1 VTFLS
6 DCLRGSSILIRLER
20 NGEVMKIVTFLSD
33 CLRGSSILIRL
44 KRNGEVMKIV
54 TFLSDCLRGS
64 SILIRFKRNGEVM
77 KIVTFLS
84 DCLRGSSILNRFKR
98 NGEVMKFVT
107 LFYLTEI
114 PQFWSDMGEGWGDG
128 EVILSGCLRRF
139 LHSDQIWGEV
149 MKIVTFFY
157 LTVWDSSILIRFEV
171 RWWKSWPFFI
181 WLFEIP
187 PFWSSE
193 VMKIVTCFLSDC
205 LGFLHSD
212 QILARYCYV

>member
-1 VTFLS
+1 
-6 DCLRGSSILIRLER
+6 
-20 NGEVMKIVTFLSD
+20 MKIVTFFYLTVWD
-33 CLRGSSILIRL
+33 
-44 KRNGEVMKIV
+44 
-54 TFLSDCLRGS
+54 S
-64 SILIRFKRNGEVM
+64 SILIRFGRK
-77 KIVTFLS
+77 
-84 DCLRGSSILNRFKR
+84 
-98 NGEVMKFVT
+98 GEVMKFVT
-107 LFYLTEI
+107 FFYLTVWEV
-114 PQFWSDMGEGWGDG
+114 PPFWSDMGEGWGDG

-171 RWWKSWPFFI
+171 RWWKSWPFSI

-205 LGFLHSD
+205 LGSD
-212 QILARYCYV
+212 FGPILLCLIKVNIDVLLFVLSIIFTENLTLDYGPISMR